1 MVHIQHYSKWYIN
14 THLDGGLNV
23 GWGHITRFYGNLEAS
38 KREYIWKLLE
48 FLYQG
53 NNLPWMVVG
62 ELNEIIGV
70 SEKAGG
76 GIGVAKQME
85 NFRVTIDVCELR
97 DLRYVGV
104 KFEWKYIK
112 RDGTQI
118 RGRLDR
124 ALR

>member
-1 MVHIQHYSKWYIN
+1 MVHIQHYSKWYID
-14 THLDGGLNV
+14 THLDGGPNV
-23 GWGHITRFYGNLEAS
+23 GWWCITRFYGNPEAS
-38 KREYIWKLLE
+38 KREYIWKLLK
-48 FLYQG
+48 FLHQG

-62 ELNEIIGV
+62 ELNEIIGMR
-70 SEKAGG
+70 EKAGG
-76 GIGVAKQME
+76 GVGAAKQME